1 MTTYETAATVLGL
14 LLVGGALLSGLAR
27 RSILSLTAVFVLL
40 GVVLGDGGIGV
51 LDFDPR
57 SGFVEDLAITALV
70 LILFR
75 DGLEVEAEMLQKAWR
90 PPLRKLVLA
99 MPITA
104 GIVAVA
110 AHVLTDLSWTQ
121 AFLLGALLS
130 PTDPVLSSSVVTNP
144 RVPRIVRH
152 SLNLESGLN
161 DGLALPP
168 VLALTA
174 ALGADRDFVWWRFVL
189 QDVTLGIAYG
199 VVIGLV
205 ASAVLPRGGTIPAHQ
220 RALAALGVAF
230 LAYGATTLPPHGNG
244 VIAVFVCAITLGIRR
259 PDVRH
264 TFEERSDDIIEIA
277 KLGVF
282 VVFGSLLTLGGLFDD
297 GWAAVGIVLVTLV
310 VARTVAVTAALAGT
324 HLDAATKGFMAFF
337 GPKGVA
343 TMTFSLLVL
352 GEGVPGGER
361 IFNLAALVVLCS
373 IVLHGLSDTP
383 GSEWIARREERRAAR
398 AARRAGAP
406 A

>member
-14 LLVGGALLSGLAR
+14 LLVGGALLSGLAG

-40 GVVLGDGGIGV
+40 GVVLGDGGVGV

-57 SGFVEDLAITALV
+57 SGFVEDLALTALV

-104 GIVAVA
+104 GIFALA
-110 AHVLTDLSWTQ
+110 AHALTDLSWTQ

-161 DGLALPP
+161 DGLALAP
-168 VLALTA
+168 VLALVA
-174 ALGADRDFVWWRFVL
+174 ALGADSDFVWWRFVL
-189 QDVTLGIAYG
+189 QDVTLGVAYG
-199 VVIGLV
+199 VVIGMV
-205 ASAVLPRGGTIPAHQ
+205 ASAVLPRGETIAAHQ

-230 LAYGATTLPPHGNG
+230 VAYGATTLPPHGNG

-264 TFEERSDDIIEIA
+264 TFEDRSDDIIEIA

-282 VVFGSLLTLGGLFDD
+282 VVFGSLLTLDGLFAD
-297 GWAAVGIVLVTLV
+297 GWAAVGIVFVTLV
-310 VARTVAVTAALAGT
+310 VARTVAVMAALAGT
-324 HLDAATKGFMAFF
+324 RLDTATKGFMAFF

-383 GSEWIARREERRAAR
+383 GSEWIARRSEEREARRAAVP
-398 AARRAGAP
+398 ARR
-406 A
+406 